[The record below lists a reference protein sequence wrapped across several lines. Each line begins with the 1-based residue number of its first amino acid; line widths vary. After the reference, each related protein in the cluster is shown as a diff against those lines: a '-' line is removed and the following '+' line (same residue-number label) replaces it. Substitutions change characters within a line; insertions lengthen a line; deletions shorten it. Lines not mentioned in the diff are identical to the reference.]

1 MKNVNNNTRA
11 RISGQKTVRLT
22 SKTLCK
28 LESTMLHA
36 GDAWKAV
43 LNCVFI
49 FYGIAFDP
57 LTHYTFVTG
66 TIMFALTDIGLPRKS
81 GWNWVGSI

>member
-1 MKNVNNNTRA
+1 
-11 RISGQKTVRLT
+11 
-22 SKTLCK
+22 
-28 LESTMLHA
+28 MLHA